1 MENVFPHKDD
11 VDYTKLKMTPEGLYS
26 ITRRRDGE
34 KMIGFLQSRIPDI
47 PKLSITDATAC
58 VGGDTL
64 LFSLHFKKVDSI
76 EWKRDNV
83 TVLLNNIDVFRAAN
97 VIIHEGDSTKLFNW
111 KTDVLYIDPPWG
123 GPNYYRIH
131 QLDLFIGSQRID
143 VWIEDVLKREI
154 RPKYVILK
162 LPNNYNFSRLQFLPN
177 IYTMYTYTIRRFVL
191 VLLATS

>member
-97 VIIHEGDSTKLFNW
+97 VTIYEGDSTKLFNW

-177 IYTMYTYTIRRFVL
+177 IYTMYTHTIRRFVL